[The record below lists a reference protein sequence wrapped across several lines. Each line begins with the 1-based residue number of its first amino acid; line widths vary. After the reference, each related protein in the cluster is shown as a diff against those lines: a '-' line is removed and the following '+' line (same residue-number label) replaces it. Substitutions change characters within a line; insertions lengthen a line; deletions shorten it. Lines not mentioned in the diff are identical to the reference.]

1 MITNENVTHNGR
13 LPTPQSINR
22 LEFGANSRHSLTTG
36 LAIKPNTIEIAY
48 KYMYIKNTYYI
59 SN

>member
-48 KYMYIKNTYYI
+48 KYMYIKNT
-59 SN
+59 